1 MTRCSMAGPMAPT
14 VRAQRRHPGVWLTAL
29 FALTAAGVGRG
40 NDSPTLMDGP
50 LPPAAAI
57 DHVIVDKSERELQL
71 LAGGSVVRRYA
82 VALGGNPR
90 GHKQR
95 EGDRRTPEGT
105 YLITARNPDSA
116 YHLSLKISYPSLL
129 DTTRAWQ
136 RGQNPG
142 GQIMIHGIGDDRPDL
157 ARLHGRVDW
166 TDGCIAVTN
175 REIEEI
181 WRLVREGTP
190 IQIRP

>member
-1 MTRCSMAGPMAPT
+1 MAPSHWHQN
-14 VRAQRRHPGVWLTAL
+14 RQPWPWLLAV
-29 FALTAAGVGRG
+29 LTLMAAGSGRG
-40 NDSPTLMDGP
+40 NDSPTLMDD
-50 LPPAAAI
+50 LSAPPAPAV
-57 DHVIVDKSERELQL
+57 DHVIVDKSERELRL
-71 LAGGSVVRRYA
+71 LAGGQVVRRYPI
-82 VALGGNPR
+82 ALGGNPR

-105 YLITARNPDSA
+105 YLISARNPDSA

-129 DTTRAWQ
+129 DATRAWQ
-136 RGQNPG
+136 RGQDPG
-142 GQIMIHGIGDDRPDL
+142 GQIMIHGIGNDRPDL

-181 WRLVREGTP
+181 WRLVGEGTP